1 MTDEITVTPKA
12 ETESAP
18 AASAPDNQN
27 VSLPRR
33 QLVNLCALGLGVS
46 FFLPW
51 AHVLFASP
59 SGFDLQKG
67 GDGELFLWSIP
78 IGAAITIIA
87 GLARSRQTIIGRLT
101 GMLPFVVGIYW
112 YNRIGSDLFQMLAVG
127 GYLSLVFGAAL
138 LVLPK
143 ADKQP

>member
-1 MTDEITVTPKA
+1 MPEEITVTPKTEA
-12 ETESAP
+12 EPVP
-18 AASAPDNQN
+18 AASAPDSQN
-27 VSLPRR
+27 VSLPRT
-33 QLVNLCALGLGVS
+33 QLVNLCAVGLGVS

-67 GDGELFLWSIP
+67 GDGELLLWSIP
-78 IGAAITIIA
+78 IGAAITAIA
-87 GLARSRQTIIGRLT
+87 GLVKSRQTVVGRLT
-101 GMLPFVVGIYW
+101 GILPFIVGIYW
-112 YNRIGSDLFQMLAVG
+112 YNRIGSDLLQMLAVG

-143 ADKQP
+143 TEKQS